1 VSFSET
7 KRQAV
12 HITMVG
18 WAFLLRVLTWPQA
31 AALAATAL
39 FVNAVVLPRA
49 GGRAIFRPDD
59 VRKGIPAGIL
69 YYPIA
74 VLLLILCFRN
84 RLDIAAA
91 AWAILAVGDGMA
103 TLVGRRVDGA
113 RLPWNADKTWAGTA
127 ACAAT
132 GGAAGVLLCWW
143 TQPNVAP
150 PAPAWF
156 VVAAPLVAAIVAA
169 FVETIPVRLDDN
181 LSVPFAAG
189 ATLWIMSLMDA
200 ATASAMLPGAMGR
213 LIPAV
218 LVNAGFAAIAFLEGA
233 VTWPGVFA
241 GCAVGLAVYLG
252 AGWEGWLMLL
262 ATFVAAVVTSK
273 VGWQRKKALGI
284 EEDRE
289 GRRGAGNALANCL
302 VGAIAGVVA
311 ITSPYQAAA
320 WLALVTALTA
330 GAADT
335 VASEI
340 GKAWGRRT
348 FLVVGFRPV
357 PPGTSGAISL
367 EGTIA
372 NVVAAFALAALGAA
386 LGLIPTFAIP
396 HVAVGA
402 LAGSFVESALGAT
415 LEKPGILNN
424 DLLNFIATAVA
435 VAVTLTTWNLGF
447 IGVFQFGYRM

>member
-1 VSFSET
+1 VSFSENR
-7 KRQAV
+7 RQAV

-31 AALAATAL
+31 AALAIAAL
-39 FVNAVVLPRA
+39 LFNAVVLPRA
-49 GGRAIFRPDD
+49 GGRAIFRPED
-59 VRKGIPAGIL
+59 VRSGIPRGIL
-69 YYPIA
+69 YYPAA
-74 VLLLILCFRN
+74 VLLLIVVFRY

-103 TLVGRRVDGA
+103 TLVGRRARGA
-113 RLPWNADKTWAGTA
+113 RLPWNRDKTWAGTA
-127 ACAAT
+127 AFAAT
-132 GGAAGVLLCWW
+132 GGLAGVLLCWW
-143 TQPNVAP
+143 TQPNVSP

-156 VVAAPLVAAIVAA
+156 VFVAPVIAAVVAAA
-169 FVETIPVRLDDN
+169 VETIPVRLDDN

-189 ATLWIMSLMDA
+189 VTLWTMSLTDG
-200 ATASAMLPGAMGR
+200 ASAEAMLPGAISR
-213 LIPAV
+213 LGPAL
-218 LVNAGFAAIAFLEGA
+218 LVNAGFAAVAFLEGA
-233 VTWPGVFA
+233 VTWSGVFA
-241 GCAVGLAVYLG
+241 GGAIGIAIYLG
-252 AGWEGWLMLL
+252 AGWEGWVMLL
-262 ATFVAAVVTSK
+262 ATFAAAVITSK
-273 VGWQRKKALGI
+273 IGWERKKALGI

-302 VGAIAGVVA
+302 VAAVAAIVA

-320 WLALVTALTA
+320 WIALVTALTA

-348 FLVVGFRPV
+348 FLVAGFRPV

-386 LGLIPTFAIP
+386 LGLIPTGAIP
-396 HVAVGA
+396 HVLTGA
-402 LAGSFVESALGAT
+402 LAGSFVESGLGAT

-424 DLLNFIATAVA
+424 DLLNFIGTAVA
-435 VAVTLTTWNLGF
+435 VVVALTLYG
-447 IGVFQFGYRM
+447 IGG

>member
-1 VSFSET
+1 
-7 KRQAV
+7 
-12 HITMVG
+12 MVG

-31 AALAATAL
+31 AGLAVAALL
-39 FVNAVVLPRA
+39 FNAVVLPRA

-59 VRKGIPAGIL
+59 VRRGIPAGIL
-69 YYPIA
+69 YYPVA
-74 VLLLILCFRN
+74 VLLLIVCFRH

-103 TLVGRRVDGA
+103 TLVGRRASGG
-113 RLPWNADKTWAGTA
+113 RLPWNKEKTWAGLV
-127 ACAAT
+127 ACAVA
-132 GGAAGVLLCWW
+132 GGMAGVLLCWW
-143 TQPNVAP
+143 TQPNVSP

-156 VVAAPLVAAIVAA
+156 VVAGPLLAAVVAA

-181 LSVPFAAG
+181 VSVPFAAG
-189 ATLWIMSLMDA
+189 ATLWVMSLMDA
-200 ATASAMLPGAMGR
+200 PSAAALLPGAGAR
-213 LIPAV
+213 LLPAV
-218 LVNAGFAAIAFLEGA
+218 LVNAGFGAVAFLERK
-233 VTWPGVFA
+233 VTWSGLFA
-241 GCAVGLAVYLG
+241 GSAIGMAVYLG
-252 AGWEGWLMLL
+252 AGWEGWVMLL
-262 ATFVAAVVTSK
+262 ATFAAAVVTSGI
-273 VGWQRKKALGI
+273 GWQRKKSLGI

-302 VGAIAGVVA
+302 VAAVAAIVA
-311 ITSPYQAAA
+311 ITSPYQAMA
-320 WLALVTALTA
+320 WLALVTGLTA

-367 EGTIA
+367 EGTLA
-372 NVVAAFALAALGAA
+372 NVVAALALAALGAA
-386 LGLIPTFAIP
+386 LGLIPATTISI
-396 HVAVGA
+396 VVIGA

-424 DLLNFIATAVA
+424 DLLNFIGTAVA
-435 VAVTLTTWNLGF
+435 VGVTLGF
-447 IGVFQFGYRM
+447 GM

>member
-1 VSFSET
+1 
-7 KRQAV
+7 
-12 HITMVG
+12 MVG

-31 AALAATAL
+31 AALAVTAL
-39 FVNAVVLPRA
+39 LFNAFVLPRA
-49 GGRAIFRPDD
+49 GGRAIFRPED
-59 VRKGIPAGIL
+59 VHRGIPAGIL

-74 VLLLILCFRN
+74 VLLLILCFRD

-103 TLVGRRVDGA
+103 TLVGRRVNGG
-113 RLPWNADKTWAGTA
+113 RLPWNRDKTWAGTLVFA
-127 ACAAT
+127 GT
-132 GGAAGVLLCWW
+132 GAAAGVLLCWW
-143 TQPNVAP
+143 TQPNVTP
-150 PAPAWF
+150 PAPTWF
-156 VVAAPLVAAIVAA
+156 VVAAPIVAAAVAA

-189 ATLWIMSLMDA
+189 ATLWVMSLMDP
-200 ATASAMLPGAMGR
+200 ASAAAMMPGAIAR
-213 LIPAV
+213 LVPAA
-218 LVNAGFAAIAFLEGA
+218 LVNAGFATIAFLEGA
-233 VTWPGVFA
+233 VTWPGVVA
-241 GCAVGLAVYLG
+241 GCAIGMAVYLG

-262 ATFVAAVVTSK
+262 ATFAAAVITSK
-273 VGWQRKKALGI
+273 IGWQRKKALGI

-302 VGAIAGVVA
+302 VAAAAGIVA

-320 WLALVTALTA
+320 WLALVTGLTA

-372 NVVAAFALAALGAA
+372 NVVAAIALAALGAA
-386 LGLIPTFAIP
+386 LGLIPTNAILF
-396 HVAVGA
+396 VVIGA
-402 LAGSFVESALGAT
+402 LAGAFVESALGAT

-424 DLLNFIATAVA
+424 DLLNFIGTAVA
-435 VAVTLTTWNLGF
+435 VAVTLGSWTLGV
-447 IGVFQFGYRM
+447 GR

>member
-1 VSFSET
+1 M
-7 KRQAV
+7 

-18 WAFLLRVLTWPQA
+18 WAFLLRVLTWQQA
-31 AALAATAL
+31 AALAIAAL
-39 FVNAVVLPRA
+39 LFNAFVLPHA

-59 VRKGIPAGIL
+59 VRRGIPAGIL

-74 VLLLILCFRN
+74 VLLLILCFRH

-103 TLVGRRVDGA
+103 TLVGRRVNGA
-113 RLPWNADKTWAGTA
+113 RLPWNRDKTWAGTA
-127 ACAAT
+127 AFAAS
-132 GGAAGVLLCWW
+132 GGIAGVLLCWW

-150 PAPAWF
+150 PPSPWF
-156 VVAAPLVAAIVAA
+156 VIAAPITAAIVAA
-169 FVETIPVRLDDN
+169 CVETIPVRLDDN

-189 ATLWIMSLMDA
+189 ATLWVLSLMDA
-200 ATASAMLPGAMGR
+200 SSAGALLPGAAGR
-213 LIPAV
+213 LLPAL

-233 VTWPGVFA
+233 VTWSGVFA
-241 GCAVGLAVYLG
+241 GSAIGVAVYLG
-252 AGWEGWLMLL
+252 GGWEGWVMLV
-262 ATFVAAVVTSK
+262 ATFAAAVIASK
-273 VGWQRKKALGI
+273 VGWRRKTALGI
-284 EEDRE
+284 AEDRE

-302 VGAIAGVVA
+302 VGAVAAIVA
-311 ITSPYQAAA
+311 ITSPYQAVA

-348 FLVVGFRPV
+348 FLVVGLRPV

-386 LGLIPTFAIP
+386 LGLIPSLAVP
-396 HVAVGA
+396 HVVIGA

-415 LEKPGILNN
+415 LEEPGILNN
-424 DLLNFIATAVA
+424 DLLNFIGTAVA
-435 VAVTLTTWNLGF
+435 VAVAVALGMWDVGLGMWTWDAGCGMWDLA
-447 IGVFQFGYRM
+447 